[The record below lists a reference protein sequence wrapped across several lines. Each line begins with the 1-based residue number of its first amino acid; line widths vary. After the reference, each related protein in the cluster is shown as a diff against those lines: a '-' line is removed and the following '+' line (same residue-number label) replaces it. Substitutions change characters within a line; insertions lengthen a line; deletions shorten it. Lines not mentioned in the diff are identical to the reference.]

1 MLKAIQA
8 ELYKLFKN
16 RTFKVLIC
24 VAVLLSTL
32 TVVMCSSVFEKI
44 LNDSLGNMPQDQ
56 KEVLMEQLTSMSES
70 EAIVTPGQ
78 LGIQLQAKDMMNPTS
93 IEVYHA
99 SFGSGVIEI
108 IIGILV
114 GALIAKEYSQGTIK
128 NFLAYGKRREEFYL
142 AKFVSMVIAVT
153 IILAVM
159 TILPTIVV
167 TLMNGWGKAFEISQ
181 LLGMIKTF
189 VASVIAGSAVAAL
202 AMIIATLVKS
212 NGATIGITVAIFIG
226 IPTLAGFLYGIYPWF
241 DRVYEVLPFYNSAL
255 ATSIKAG
262 NGDLLRS
269 VIISLVTIA
278 ISLFVGIK
286 IFKLEKNIKLGFGI
300 VIFILGII
308 SFIILPNK
316 VGMQISVSGKLQ
328 NYMPKIIAVI
338 IPIGLYGLGFLPNG
352 NGKSAEIKRN
362 IILSL
367 LAIVIQIFTL
377 VSNL

>member
-202 AMIIATLVKS
+202 AMIIAALVKS

-286 IFKLEKNIKLGFGI
+286 IFKSQDIK
-300 VIFILGII
+300 
-308 SFIILPNK
+308 
-316 VGMQISVSGKLQ
+316 
-328 NYMPKIIAVI
+328 
-338 IPIGLYGLGFLPNG
+338 
-352 NGKSAEIKRN
+352 
-362 IILSL
+362 
-367 LAIVIQIFTL
+367 
-377 VSNL
+377 

>member
-128 NFLAYGKRREEFYL
+128 NFLAYGKMREEFYL

-167 TLMNGWGKAFEISQ
+167 TLMNGWGQAFEISQ

-226 IPTLAGFLYGIYPWF
+226 IPTLAGFLYGIYSWF

-286 IFKLEKNIKLGFGI
+286 IFKSQDIK
-300 VIFILGII
+300 
-308 SFIILPNK
+308 
-316 VGMQISVSGKLQ
+316 
-328 NYMPKIIAVI
+328 
-338 IPIGLYGLGFLPNG
+338 
-352 NGKSAEIKRN
+352 
-362 IILSL
+362 
-367 LAIVIQIFTL
+367 
-377 VSNL
+377 

>member
-167 TLMNGWGKAFEISQ
+167 TLMNGWGQAFEISQ

-189 VASVIAGSAVAAL
+189 VASVIAGSVVAAL

-226 IPTLAGFLYGIYPWF
+226 IPTLARFLYGIYPWF

-286 IFKLEKNIKLGFGI
+286 IFKSQDIK
-300 VIFILGII
+300 
-308 SFIILPNK
+308 
-316 VGMQISVSGKLQ
+316 
-328 NYMPKIIAVI
+328 
-338 IPIGLYGLGFLPNG
+338 
-352 NGKSAEIKRN
+352 
-362 IILSL
+362 
-367 LAIVIQIFTL
+367 
-377 VSNL
+377 

>member
-1 MLKAIQA
+1 MLKAIQS

-44 LNDSLGNMPQDQ
+44 LNDSLGDMPQDQ
-56 KEVLMEQLTSMSES
+56 KEVLMEQLTRMSES

-142 AKFVSMVIAVT
+142 SKFVSMVIAVT

-286 IFKLEKNIKLGFGI
+286 IFKSQDIK
-300 VIFILGII
+300 
-308 SFIILPNK
+308 
-316 VGMQISVSGKLQ
+316 
-328 NYMPKIIAVI
+328 
-338 IPIGLYGLGFLPNG
+338 
-352 NGKSAEIKRN
+352 
-362 IILSL
+362 
-367 LAIVIQIFTL
+367 
-377 VSNL
+377 

>member
-32 TVVMCSSVFEKI
+32 TAVMCSSVFEKI

-167 TLMNGWGKAFEISQ
+167 TLMNGWGQAFEISQ

-189 VASVIAGSAVAAL
+189 VASVIAGSAVASL

-226 IPTLAGFLYGIYPWF
+226 IPTLARFLYGIYSWF

-286 IFKLEKNIKLGFGI
+286 IFKSQDIK
-300 VIFILGII
+300 
-308 SFIILPNK
+308 
-316 VGMQISVSGKLQ
+316 
-328 NYMPKIIAVI
+328 
-338 IPIGLYGLGFLPNG
+338 
-352 NGKSAEIKRN
+352 
-362 IILSL
+362 
-367 LAIVIQIFTL
+367 
-377 VSNL
+377 

>member
-24 VAVLLSTL
+24 VVVLLSTL

-159 TILPTIVV
+159 TILPTIVL
-167 TLMNGWGKAFEISQ
+167 TLMNGWGQAFEISQ

-286 IFKLEKNIKLGFGI
+286 IFKSQDIK
-300 VIFILGII
+300 
-308 SFIILPNK
+308 
-316 VGMQISVSGKLQ
+316 
-328 NYMPKIIAVI
+328 
-338 IPIGLYGLGFLPNG
+338 
-352 NGKSAEIKRN
+352 
-362 IILSL
+362 
-367 LAIVIQIFTL
+367 
-377 VSNL
+377 

>member
-167 TLMNGWGKAFEISQ
+167 TLMNGWGQAFEISQ

-189 VASVIAGSAVAAL
+189 VASVIASSAVAAL

-226 IPTLAGFLYGIYPWF
+226 IPRLAGFLYGIYPWF

-286 IFKLEKNIKLGFGI
+286 IFKSQDIK
-300 VIFILGII
+300 
-308 SFIILPNK
+308 
-316 VGMQISVSGKLQ
+316 
-328 NYMPKIIAVI
+328 
-338 IPIGLYGLGFLPNG
+338 
-352 NGKSAEIKRN
+352 
-362 IILSL
+362 
-367 LAIVIQIFTL
+367 
-377 VSNL
+377 

>member
-167 TLMNGWGKAFEISQ
+167 TLMNGWGQAFEISQ

-226 IPTLAGFLYGIYPWF
+226 IPTLAGFLYGIYSWF

-262 NGDLLRS
+262 NGDLLIS

-286 IFKLEKNIKLGFGI
+286 IFKSQDIK
-300 VIFILGII
+300 
-308 SFIILPNK
+308 
-316 VGMQISVSGKLQ
+316 
-328 NYMPKIIAVI
+328 
-338 IPIGLYGLGFLPNG
+338 
-352 NGKSAEIKRN
+352 
-362 IILSL
+362 
-367 LAIVIQIFTL
+367 
-377 VSNL
+377 

>member
-78 LGIQLQAKDMMNPTS
+78 LGIQLQAKDIMNPTS

-278 ISLFVGIK
+278 ISLFMGIK
-286 IFKLEKNIKLGFGI
+286 IFKSQDIK
-300 VIFILGII
+300 
-308 SFIILPNK
+308 
-316 VGMQISVSGKLQ
+316 
-328 NYMPKIIAVI
+328 
-338 IPIGLYGLGFLPNG
+338 
-352 NGKSAEIKRN
+352 
-362 IILSL
+362 
-367 LAIVIQIFTL
+367 
-377 VSNL
+377 

>member
-167 TLMNGWGKAFEISQ
+167 TLMNGWGQAFEISQ

-189 VASVIAGSAVAAL
+189 VASVIAGSAVASL

-226 IPTLAGFLYGIYPWF
+226 IPTLSGFLYGIYPWF

-286 IFKLEKNIKLGFGI
+286 IFKSQDIK
-300 VIFILGII
+300 
-308 SFIILPNK
+308 
-316 VGMQISVSGKLQ
+316 
-328 NYMPKIIAVI
+328 
-338 IPIGLYGLGFLPNG
+338 
-352 NGKSAEIKRN
+352 
-362 IILSL
+362 
-367 LAIVIQIFTL
+367 
-377 VSNL
+377 

>member
-1 MLKAIQA
+1 
-8 ELYKLFKN
+8 
-16 RTFKVLIC
+16 
-24 VAVLLSTL
+24 
-32 TVVMCSSVFEKI
+32 MCSSVFEKI

-202 AMIIATLVKS
+202 AMIIAALVKS

-286 IFKLEKNIKLGFGI
+286 IFKSQDIK
-300 VIFILGII
+300 
-308 SFIILPNK
+308 
-316 VGMQISVSGKLQ
+316 
-328 NYMPKIIAVI
+328 
-338 IPIGLYGLGFLPNG
+338 
-352 NGKSAEIKRN
+352 
-362 IILSL
+362 
-367 LAIVIQIFTL
+367 
-377 VSNL
+377 

>member
-167 TLMNGWGKAFEISQ
+167 TLMNGWGQAFEISQ

-226 IPTLAGFLYGIYPWF
+226 ISTLAGFLYGIYSWF

-286 IFKLEKNIKLGFGI
+286 IFKSQDIK
-300 VIFILGII
+300 
-308 SFIILPNK
+308 
-316 VGMQISVSGKLQ
+316 
-328 NYMPKIIAVI
+328 
-338 IPIGLYGLGFLPNG
+338 
-352 NGKSAEIKRN
+352 
-362 IILSL
+362 
-367 LAIVIQIFTL
+367 
-377 VSNL
+377 

>member
-159 TILPTIVV
+159 TILPTIVL
-167 TLMNGWGKAFEISQ
+167 TLMNGWGQAFEISQ

-189 VASVIAGSAVAAL
+189 VASVIASSAVAAL

-286 IFKLEKNIKLGFGI
+286 IFKSQDIK
-300 VIFILGII
+300 
-308 SFIILPNK
+308 
-316 VGMQISVSGKLQ
+316 
-328 NYMPKIIAVI
+328 
-338 IPIGLYGLGFLPNG
+338 
-352 NGKSAEIKRN
+352 
-362 IILSL
+362 
-367 LAIVIQIFTL
+367 
-377 VSNL
+377 

>member
-167 TLMNGWGKAFEISQ
+167 TLMNGWGQAFEISQ

-226 IPTLAGFLYGIYPWF
+226 IPTLARFLYGIYSWF
-241 DRVYEVLPFYNSAL
+241 DIVYEVLPFYNSAL

-286 IFKLEKNIKLGFGI
+286 IFKSQDIK
-300 VIFILGII
+300 
-308 SFIILPNK
+308 
-316 VGMQISVSGKLQ
+316 
-328 NYMPKIIAVI
+328 
-338 IPIGLYGLGFLPNG
+338 
-352 NGKSAEIKRN
+352 
-362 IILSL
+362 
-367 LAIVIQIFTL
+367 
-377 VSNL
+377 

>member
-32 TVVMCSSVFEKI
+32 TVVMCSAVFEKI

-56 KEVLMEQLTSMSES
+56 KEVLMEQLTSMFES

-167 TLMNGWGKAFEISQ
+167 TLMNGWGQAFEISQ

-189 VASVIAGSAVAAL
+189 VASVIAGLAVAAL

-286 IFKLEKNIKLGFGI
+286 IFKSQDIK
-300 VIFILGII
+300 
-308 SFIILPNK
+308 
-316 VGMQISVSGKLQ
+316 
-328 NYMPKIIAVI
+328 
-338 IPIGLYGLGFLPNG
+338 
-352 NGKSAEIKRN
+352 
-362 IILSL
+362 
-367 LAIVIQIFTL
+367 
-377 VSNL
+377 

>member
-255 ATSIKAG
+255 ASSIKVG

-269 VIISLVTIA
+269 VVISLVTIA

-286 IFKLEKNIKLGFGI
+286 IFKSQDIK
-300 VIFILGII
+300 
-308 SFIILPNK
+308 
-316 VGMQISVSGKLQ
+316 
-328 NYMPKIIAVI
+328 
-338 IPIGLYGLGFLPNG
+338 
-352 NGKSAEIKRN
+352 
-362 IILSL
+362 
-367 LAIVIQIFTL
+367 
-377 VSNL
+377 

>member
-142 AKFVSMVIAVT
+142 AKFLSMVIAVT

-286 IFKLEKNIKLGFGI
+286 IFKSQDIK
-300 VIFILGII
+300 
-308 SFIILPNK
+308 
-316 VGMQISVSGKLQ
+316 
-328 NYMPKIIAVI
+328 
-338 IPIGLYGLGFLPNG
+338 
-352 NGKSAEIKRN
+352 
-362 IILSL
+362 
-367 LAIVIQIFTL
+367 
-377 VSNL
+377 

>member
-167 TLMNGWGKAFEISQ
+167 TLMNGWGQAFEISQ

-226 IPTLAGFLYGIYPWF
+226 ISTLARFLYGIYSWF

-286 IFKLEKNIKLGFGI
+286 IFKSQDIK
-300 VIFILGII
+300 
-308 SFIILPNK
+308 
-316 VGMQISVSGKLQ
+316 
-328 NYMPKIIAVI
+328 
-338 IPIGLYGLGFLPNG
+338 
-352 NGKSAEIKRN
+352 
-362 IILSL
+362 
-367 LAIVIQIFTL
+367 
-377 VSNL
+377 